1 MRPLFYE
8 FPEIGE
14 EGYRLESQHMVGGV
28 LMVAPVTKPG
38 VASWDVHLPP
48 SALWYEY
55 TTGKKA
61 QQRGDETRGLPYPY
75 LSRFY
80 VKSFHN

>member
-48 SALWYEY
+48 SGLWYEY
-55 TTGKKA
+55 ATGKKA
-61 QQRGDETRGLPYPY
+61 QQTGKDTKGLPYH
-75 LSRFY
+75 FFI
-80 VKSFHN
+80 SFLCEII

>member
-48 SALWYEY
+48 SAMWYEY
-55 TTGKKA
+55 ATGKKA
-61 QQRGDETRGLPYPY
+61 QQTGNVIGVFLI
-75 LSRFY
+75 LSY
-80 VKSFHN
+80 VHVKFLHY